1 MITSC
6 VHVRNLHLGANVHLG
21 ANLLHRICTTYKG
34 GANSHPDA
42 NLHLSAFSYNTVYM
56 TKIHPRCKFTPR
68 VYICTGV
75 YIVHMNKALVIRI
88 TILGQPAE
96 LSIFTLSANQVV
108 IQKIYY
114 SECRPVSSFQSDE
127 APIEITV
134 TGQGNEYIDL
144 RSSRMLSRLM
154 DHR

>member
-1 MITSC
+1 M
-6 VHVRNLHLGANVHLG
+6 RNLHLGANVHLG
-21 ANLLHRICTTYKG
+21 ANLLHRIYTTYKG

-42 NLHLSAFSYNTVYM
+42 NLHPSAFSYNTVYM
-56 TKIHPRCKFTPR
+56 TKIHPPVQIYT
-68 VYICTGV
+68 TGV
-75 YIVHMNKALVIRI
+75 YLHRGVYCAYEQGFSDQN

-144 RSSRMLSRLM
+144 RRSRMLSRLM